1 MSKIVIIGAGAMG
14 SAFALPCL
22 DNNHDINIVGTHLEN
37 EFIDNL
43 KKNNNLHLGLNVQI
57 PKEIKLFK
65 FDKFDELL
73 KSNVDLIV
81 LGISSKGIEWVS
93 DQLSRIYKDSRTPK
107 LLMLTK
113 GLSIHNNHYE
123 LLVDKLE
130 RLLTERKITNVNISA
145 VGGPCLAAGLANR
158 VHSSVV
164 IANKDIHVAKQ
175 IADMLNTNYY
185 HTSHSDDLNGVEVS
199 AAIKNIFSMAVGA
212 AKGLCSQNIS
222 NEVREKN
229 YLNTASALVKQSIYE
244 MEIFVQHLKGKKE
257 TVKGLAGL
265 GDLYVSSGGGR
276 NAKMGSYIGEG
287 LTFSEAKKTKM
298 EKVTVEGAD
307 LALEI
312 GSKVN
317 EDFSRRDLP
326 LMLGMI
332 NAIINDKKLETRTFD
347 LSTGDFVMFP
357 SSLFHRTTPFS
368 SSKKRVCFA
377 FDLAPD
383 ELIS

>member
-37 EFIDNL
+37 DFIIDL
-43 KKNNNLHLGLNVQI
+43 KKNNNIHPGLNTKI
-57 PKEIKLFK
+57 PEGIKIFK
-65 FDKFDELL
+65 FDEFDKLL
-73 KSNVDLIV
+73 KSKVDLIV

-93 DQLSRIYKDSRTPK
+93 EQLGRIFLKDKIPN

-113 GLSIHNNHYE
+113 GLSIYQNKYE

-130 RLLTERKITNVNISA
+130 RLLFDKGIKHINISA

-164 IANKDIHVAKQ
+164 IANKDMHTAKK
-175 IADMLNTNYY
+175 IADMLNTSYY
-185 HTSHSDDLNGVEVS
+185 HTSHTDDLNGVEVS

-212 AKGLCSQNIS
+212 AKGLCSKNIS
-222 NEVREKN
+222 DEVREKN
-229 YLNTASALVKQSIYE
+229 YLNTSSALIKQSIHE

-257 TVKGLAGL
+257 TVIGLAGL

-287 LTFSEAKKTKM
+287 LTFSIAKKTKM
-298 EKVTVEGAD
+298 DKVTVEGAD
-307 LALEI
+307 LAKEI
-312 GSKVN
+312 AKKVN
-317 EDFSRRDLP
+317 EDFNSKKLP

-332 NAIINDKKLETRTFD
+332 NSIVDDKKLELD
-347 LSTGDFVMFP
+347 WE
-357 SSLFHRTTPFS
+357 
-368 SSKKRVCFA
+368 A
-377 FDLAPD
+377 FR
-383 ELIS
+383 

>member
-37 EFIDNL
+37 DFIDHL
-43 KKNNNLHLGLNVQI
+43 KKNENLHPGLNIKI
-57 PKEIKLFK
+57 PKAIKIFK
-65 FDKFDELL
+65 FEKFKELL
-73 KSNVDLIV
+73 KSDVEMIV
-81 LGISSKGIEWVS
+81 LGISSKGIEWVA
-93 DQLSRIYKDSRTPK
+93 DQLSRVFKENKIPK
-107 LLMLTK
+107 MLMLTK
-113 GLSIHNNHYE
+113 GLSIHNNQYE

-130 RLLTERKITNVNISA
+130 RLLKAKGKNIVDISA

-164 IANKDIHVAKQ
+164 IANKDIQTAKK

-185 HTSHSDDLNGVEVS
+185 NTSYSDDLNGVEVS

-212 AKGLCSQNIS
+212 AKGLCSKNIS
-222 NEVREKN
+222 NEIREKN
-229 YLNTASALVKQSIYE
+229 YLNTASALIKQSIHE
-244 MEIFVQHLKGKKE
+244 MEIFVEHLNGKKE

-276 NAKMGSYIGEG
+276 NAKMGAFIGEG

-298 EKVTVEGAD
+298 TKVTVEGAD
-307 LALEI
+307 LAKEI
-312 GSKVN
+312 ATKVN
-317 EDFSRRDLP
+317 EDFDEKKLP

-332 NAIINDKKLETRTFD
+332 NAIVNDKQLKLNWE
-347 LSTGDFVMFP
+347 
-357 SSLFHRTTPFS
+357 
-368 SSKKRVCFA
+368 A
-377 FDLAPD
+377 FR
-383 ELIS
+383 

>member
-37 EFIDNL
+37 DFIDKL
-43 KKNNNLHLGLNVQI
+43 KNNKNFHPGLNVEI
-57 PKEIKLFK
+57 PNEIKLVKFSK
-65 FDKFDELL
+65 FDALL

-93 DQLSRIYKDSRTPK
+93 DQLSRIYKDDNIPN

-113 GLSIHNNHYE
+113 GLSIYENKYE

-130 RLLTERKITNVNISA
+130 RLLSNKGINKINISA
-145 VGGPCLAAGLANR
+145 IGGPCLASGLANR

-164 IANKDIHVAKQ
+164 VANKDIKTAQQ

-185 HTSHSDDLNGVEVS
+185 HTSYSEDLNGVEVS

-212 AKGLCSQNIS
+212 AKGLCSN
-222 NEVREKN
+222 NVTDEVREKN
-229 YLNTASALVKQSIYE
+229 YLNTASALIKQSIHE
-244 MEIFVQHLKGKKE
+244 MEIFVEHLNGKKE

-276 NAKMGSYIGEG
+276 NAKMGSYIGDG
-287 LTFSEAKKTKM
+287 MTFSEAKKNKM

-307 LALEI
+307 LAKEI
-312 GSKVN
+312 GKKVN
-317 EDFSRRDLP
+317 EDFDKKRLP
-326 LMLGMI
+326 LMIGMI
-332 NAIINDKKLETRTFD
+332 NAIVEDKKLELDWESFR
-347 LSTGDFVMFP
+347 
-357 SSLFHRTTPFS
+357 
-368 SSKKRVCFA
+368 
-377 FDLAPD
+377 
-383 ELIS
+383 

>member
-37 EFIDNL
+37 EFIDTL
-43 KKNNNLHLGLNVQI
+43 KKNNNLHPGLNVRI
-57 PKEIKLFK
+57 PKEIKIFK
-65 FDKFDELL
+65 FNKFDELF

-93 DQLSRIYKDSRTPK
+93 DQLSRIYKDSTIPK

-130 RLLTERKITNVNISA
+130 RLLNERKITNVNISA
-145 VGGPCLAAGLANR
+145 VGGPCLAAGLANK

-164 IANKDIHVAKQ
+164 IANKNILIAKK
-175 IADMLNTNYY
+175 IADMLNTAYY

-199 AAIKNIFSMAVGA
+199 AAIKNIFSMAVGT
-212 AKGLCSQNIS
+212 AKGLCSQNAS
-222 NEVREKN
+222 EDVREKN
-229 YLNTASALVKQSIYE
+229 YLNTASALIKQSIHE
-244 MEIFVQHLKGKKE
+244 MEIFVEHLKGKKE

-307 LALEI
+307 LAKEI
-312 GSKVN
+312 AKKVN
-317 EDFSRRDLP
+317 EDFDQKKLP

-332 NAIINDKKLETRTFD
+332 NAIVDDKKLD
-347 LSTGDFVMFP
+347 LDWESF
-357 SSLFHRTTPFS
+357 R
-368 SSKKRVCFA
+368 
-377 FDLAPD
+377 
-383 ELIS
+383 

>member
-1 MSKIVIIGAGAMG
+1 MSKILIIGAGAMG

-22 DNNHDINIVGTHLEN
+22 DNNHDVSIVGTHLEN

-43 KKNNNLHLGLNVQI
+43 KKNKHLHPGLNVEIPLQI
-57 PKEIKLFK
+57 KFFK
-65 FDKFDELL
+65 FEKFDELL

-93 DQLSRIYKDSRTPK
+93 DQLSRLYKGSDIPK

-113 GLSIHNNHYE
+113 GLSIHKNIYE

-130 RLLTERKITNVNISA
+130 RLLKERGISNVDISA
-145 VGGPCLAAGLANR
+145 VGGPCLASGLANR

-164 IANKDIHVAKQ
+164 IANKNIQTAKK

-199 AAIKNIFSMAVGA
+199 AAIKNIFSMAVGSA
-212 AKGLCSQNIS
+212 

-229 YLNTASALVKQSIYE
+229 YLNTASALIKQSIHE
-244 MEIFVQHLKGKKE
+244 MEIFVEHLGGKKE

-276 NAKMGSYIGEG
+276 NAKMGFYIGEG

-307 LALEI
+307 LAKVI
-312 GSKVN
+312 AKKVN
-317 EDFSRRDLP
+317 EDFDQKKLP

-332 NAIINDKKLETRTFD
+332 NAIVNDKKLEFD
-347 LSTGDFVMFP
+347 WESF
-357 SSLFHRTTPFS
+357 R
-368 SSKKRVCFA
+368 
-377 FDLAPD
+377 
-383 ELIS
+383 

>member
-1 MSKIVIIGAGAMG
+1 MSKILIIGAGAMG

-37 EFIDNL
+37 DFIDEL
-43 KKNNNLHLGLNVQI
+43 KNNNNFHPGLNTKI
-57 PKEIKLFK
+57 PKDIKIFK
-65 FDKFDELL
+65 FNMFDELM

-93 DQLSRIYKDSRTPK
+93 DQLSRIYKNIKMPN

-113 GLSIHNNHYE
+113 GLSVHENNYE

-130 RLLTERKITNVNISA
+130 RLLLSKGIKEANISA

-158 VHSSVV
+158 IHSSVI
-164 IANKDIHVAKQ
+164 IANKNIQVAKK

-185 HTSHSDDLNGVEVS
+185 HTSYSDDLNGVEVS
-199 AAIKNIFSMAVGA
+199 AAIKNIFSMAVGS
-212 AKGLCSQNIS
+212 AKGLCSNNVS

-229 YLNTASALVKQSIYE
+229 YLNTASALIKQSIYE
-244 MEIFVQHLKGKKE
+244 MEIFVEHLKGKKE

-276 NAKMGSYIGEG
+276 NAKMGSYIGDG

-298 EKVTVEGAD
+298 ENVTVEGAD
-307 LALEI
+307 LAKEI
-312 GSKVN
+312 AKKVN
-317 EDFSRRDLP
+317 QDFDKKTLP
-326 LMLGMI
+326 LMIGMI
-332 NAIINDKKLETRTFD
+332 NAVVDDKKLELDWESFR
-347 LSTGDFVMFP
+347 
-357 SSLFHRTTPFS
+357 
-368 SSKKRVCFA
+368 
-377 FDLAPD
+377 
-383 ELIS
+383 